1 MLPLAQDGRNRFFDN
16 YGFVVGKLDFFEILC
31 VVSVV
36 VSL

>member
-1 MLPLAQDGRNRFFDN
+1 MLPLAQDGHNRFFDN
-16 YGFVVGKLDFFEILC
+16 YGFVVGKLDFFEILY